1 MEGYV
6 SWLWW
11 WLYNH
16 GYVYVCMSV
25 CVCVCVYIY
34 IYESESISHSV
45 MSDSLGPTKLLCP
58 WNSSDKNTRVG
69 SHSLLWG
76 NLPNPGIKPGSP
88 ALQADL
94 FCLNHQ
100 RSLYIW
106 HFIPYVYRIKC
117 HRAMNTHCTNSVSYF
132 WYCTVLCKIDSLG
145 ETGQKVYRDFLYYL
159 YNILWIY
166 HYFKIKAF
174 FKSHL

>member
-1 MEGYV
+1 MC
-6 SWLWW
+6 
-11 WLYNH
+11 
-16 GYVYVCMSV
+16 VCLCMCMCV

-34 IYESESISHSV
+34 VYMKVKVLVTQSCPTLWDPPSSSVHGILQTRILESVAIPFSGGIFLTQGSN
-45 MSDSLGPTKLLCP
+45 LGLLHC
-58 WNSSDKNTRVG
+58 KQ
-69 SHSLLWG
+69 
-76 NLPNPGIKPGSP
+76 I
-88 ALQADL
+88 L

-100 RSLYIW
+100 GSLYIW

-117 HRAMNTHCTNSVSYF
+117 HRALNTHCINSVSYF

-145 ETGQKVYRDFLYYL
+145 ETGQKVYRNSLYCL

-174 FKSHL
+174 LKSHL